1 MAGRRTNLALLI
13 LLGLAFATG
22 ALAYGI
28 GSGWS
33 RWPVIAHGVVA
44 FAIVVLAPW
53 KSVIAK
59 RGLKR
64 HRRGSAASI
73 AFSSLVLLAVAFG
86 VMHSTG
92 LADGIGPVTSM
103 QLHVGAALIALP
115 LAFWHVI
122 ARRVR
127 VHRTD
132 VARRQLLR
140 SAALL
145 GGAAGIYGATEGLIR
160 VASLP
165 GAERRFTGSFEKGS
179 GEPSAMP
186 VTQWLNDA
194 VPVIDPATW
203 SVSVRGREE
212 SSFSIDEL
220 RAFEDSVVA
229 TIDCTGG
236 WYAEQRWKGARLSR
250 LVTPDGDA
258 RSILVTSVTG
268 YRRRFSIAALGDLLL
283 AVDVGGEP
291 LSAGHGAPAR
301 LVAPGRRG
309 FWWVK
314 WVESIELSAVPAW
327 LQLPFP
333 LS

>member
-1 MAGRRTNLALLI
+1 
-13 LLGLAFATG
+13 
-22 ALAYGI
+22 
-28 GSGWS
+28 
-33 RWPVIAHGVVA
+33 
-44 FAIVVLAPW
+44 
-53 KSVIAK
+53 
-59 RGLKR
+59 
-64 HRRGSAASI
+64 
-73 AFSSLVLLAVAFG
+73 
-86 VMHSTG
+86 
-92 LADGIGPVTSM
+92 M

-115 LAFWHVI
+115 LALWHVVV
-122 ARRVR
+122 RRVR

-179 GEPSAMP
+179 GEPDAMP
-186 VTQWLNDA
+186 VTQWLNDS
-194 VPVIDPATW
+194 VPELDPSTW
-203 SVSVRGREE
+203 VVAVRGRED
-212 SSFSIDEL
+212 SSYSVDEL
-220 RAFEDSVVA
+220 RAFDDGLVA

-236 WYAEQRWKGARLSR
+236 WYAEQRWQGARLSR
-250 LVTPDGDA
+250 LMTSDGDA

-268 YRRRFSIAALGDLLL
+268 YKRRFSVDALDELLL
-283 AVDVGGEP
+283 AVDVGGAP
-291 LSAGHGAPAR
+291 LSAGHGAPVR